1 MALKRKRVWIQD
13 ESAKKTRRARKEREN
28 EKNAQANAKTRIRDS
43 IESKFERER
52 ASICPPLAMSKD
64 VESSS
69 LVKAMENGFLED
81 LKTMRMKDHKFL
93 VPTLLNPSNVYVSY
107 IIHALQ
113 EYGNSI
119 AEDVVEKIYLERVIT
134 YFEGNISLLNEF
146 ILFNS

>member
-1 MALKRKRVWIQD
+1 M
-13 ESAKKTRRARKEREN
+13 
-28 EKNAQANAKTRIRDS
+28 
-43 IESKFERER
+43 
-52 ASICPPLAMSKD
+52 
-64 VESSS
+64 ESSP

-81 LKTMRMKDHKFL
+81 LKTLRVKDHKFL

-119 AEDVVEKIYLERVIT
+119 AEDVVEKIQLERVII
-134 YFEGNISLLNEF
+134 YFEGNISLLNDF

>member
-1 MALKRKRVWIQD
+1 MAPKRKRVWTRD
-13 ESAKKTRRARKEREN
+13 ESAKEARKARKEREN
-28 EKNAQANAKTRIRDS
+28 EKNAQANAKARIRDS
-43 IESKFERER
+43 VESKFERER
-52 ASICPPLAMSKD
+52 ASISPPLAMSKD
-64 VESSS
+64 VESSP

-81 LKTMRMKDHKFL
+81 LKILRVKDHKFL

-119 AEDVVEKIYLERVIT
+119 AEDVVEKIQLERVIT
-134 YFEGNISLLNEF
+134 YFEGNISLLNDF